1 MSWTPSTSFYLPTR
15 AASAAAAPANKLK
28 FSMIRAMYD
37 QSTGGLSLS
46 DYYRDGDVVTDT
58 TYVDSST
65 YNATNTAHEIPTS
78 GNFRMSKF
86 RGAAKEYRE
95 SFDADTVYDEESYN
109 LAASQGRKKI
119 KRYLNNGTL
128 YASGTTTDS
137 GRAAKGSPALT
148 ITTADAANWVII
160 VHNKGTIYGG
170 GGAGGGGSS
179 GGDGGTAGAE
189 GVGGDDAYSLANT
202 GSGNNYNGRYSQRLD
217 HYGPSYG
224 SPLYP
229 SSATAGGAGGGG
241 SAGVDAEHGGHG
253 GPCVKII
260 CSETGQQSPIIYLY
274 NETDCTLSPGGGG
287 GGGSS
292 GGGGGGGSG
301 GGGGGGF
308 GSEGYFLTFTA
319 PPPPPPP
326 PPPSSDPRLKD
337 TINKIGTYNGLNVYE
352 WVWNDIATTIYG
364 LRGREIGFLTT
375 ELDPEYIGKDHHGY
389 GYIKNGTMISE
400 ALKEVRVTMTK

>member
-1 MSWTPSTSFYLPTR
+1 MSWTTSTSFYLPTR
-15 AASAAAAPANKLK
+15 TATAAAAPGNKLK

-78 GNFRMSKF
+78 GDFRMSKF
-86 RGAAKEYRE
+86 RGAAKEYIE

-202 GSGNNYNGRYSQRLD
+202 GSGNNYDGRYNQRLD

-253 GPCVKII
+253 GPCVKIT
-260 CSETGQQSPIIYLY
+260 CSETEQQSPIIYLY
-274 NETDCTLSPGGGG
+274 NDGGTLYTGGGG

-326 PPPSSDPRLKD
+326 PPPS
-337 TINKIGTYNGLNVYE
+337 
-352 WVWNDIATTIYG
+352 
-364 LRGREIGFLTT
+364 
-375 ELDPEYIGKDHHGY
+375 
-389 GYIKNGTMISE
+389 
-400 ALKEVRVTMTK
+400 

>member
-1 MSWTPSTSFYLPTR
+1 MSWTTSTSFYLPTR
-15 AASAAAAPANKLK
+15 TATAAAADANKLK

-37 QSTGGLSLS
+37 QGTGGLSLS
-46 DYYRDGDVVTDT
+46 DYYRDGDVVTAT

-65 YNATNTAHEIPTS
+65 YNATNTAHEIPIS
-78 GNFRMSKF
+78 GDFRMSKF

-95 SFDADTVYDEESYN
+95 SFNANTVYNEKSYD

-148 ITTADAANWVII
+148 ITIADATNWMII

-179 GGDGGTAGAE
+179 GGYGGTAGAE
-189 GVGGDDAYSLANT
+189 GVGGDDAYSFANC
-202 GSGNNYNGRYSQRLD
+202 GNGYCGRYNYRLNQ
-217 HYGPSYG
+217 YGPSAGY
-224 SPLYP
+224 PLYP
-229 SSATAGGAGGGG
+229 SQATVGGVGGGG

-260 CSETGQQSPIIYLY
+260 CSETGQQSPLIYLY
-274 NETDCTLSPGGGG
+274 NDGGTLYPGGGG
-287 GGGSS
+287 GGGAS

-308 GSEGYFLTFTA
+308 GGEGYFYVTTT
-319 PPPPPPP
+319 PPPP